1 MKRSLTF
8 LILSLAGLCLG
19 KKSCRSEDDCSLN
32 GVCSCNMGCVCDSGW
47 RGVDC
52 SELDLQPVER
62 YTGYNY
68 TNITMDYYYRDG
80 GGNSSWGGHIIQ
92 DREDKKLFH
101 LVIAQF
107 PYGCGLSAWRPFST
121 VIRAESR
128 TGPRGPYHFAQEL
141 FSTFHHNPTTI
152 WSPADEMY
160 LMFFIGFP
168 WEVPDTCK
176 STKRNNTIS
185 VSSSPDLRTWGES
198 YPLVVNVTNPA
209 GWPLWTPENPTSE
222 ILLAAEKNNIYH
234 SDRWNGPYELEVEP
248 GNIEVHPSLRSE
260 DPFLWRD
267 KRGHWHI
274 LQHHM
279 IDIPEAKGPHLLN
292 TMLANAHVVLQLSTR
307 EGFEVKV
314 SEALHA
320 GRPVIATLAGG
331 IPLQVK
337 DKVNGFLVEPG
348 DWQAVAG
355 YLFDLFTDDELH
367 QKMSHAAA
375 TGVSDEVGTVGN
387 ALGWYYLASKWAE
400 VGVKPGLR
408 GDRKWVNDMAR
419 EEAGKPYADGENR
432 LPRHFTQEPN
442 LPSVEGESVQA

>member
-8 LILSLAGLCLG
+8 LILCLAVLCLG
-19 KKSCRSEDDCSLN
+19 KKSCRSDDDCSLN
-32 GVCSCNMGCVCDSGW
+32 GVCSCNMGCVCDPGW

-260 DPFLWRD
+260 DPFMWRD

-279 IDIPEAKGPHLLN
+279 IDIPEAKGPHVG
-292 TMLANAHVVLQLSTR
+292 AHAYAR
-307 EGFEVKV
+307 KWEG
-314 SEALHA
+314 
-320 GRPVIATLAGG
+320 PWTYNNITLAYNTTVEFTDGMKTDYYRRERPKLFFSDDG
-331 IPLQVK
+331 EMTPLYL
-337 DKVNGFLVEPG
+337 VNGVQEFNSRASYTLIQPIG
-348 DWQAVAG
+348 A
-355 YLFDLFTDDELH
+355 
-367 QKMSHAAA
+367 
-375 TGVSDEVGTVGN
+375 
-387 ALGWYYLASKWAE
+387 ASKE
-400 VGVKPGLR
+400 FEKSLG
-408 GDRKWVNDMAR
+408 
-419 EEAGKPYADGENR
+419 
-432 LPRHFTQEPN
+432 F
-442 LPSVEGESVQA
+442 